1 MTQARIVR
9 AAAIALTAASLSA
22 CSDQAPITAPSAAER
37 PNLITN
43 GTPTG
48 TSFGYVGSVVAFIND
63 TTIAYCT
70 GTLISPT
77 VFLTAGHC
85 TDYPAGTPIY
95 VTFQPTLS
103 RPLIEAEAWYTH
115 PDYSFPYNDLG
126 IVILPEGST
135 TGITPASIPTL
146 GYLDDAL
153 DQGAHARTPA
163 VIVGYGTRS
172 QGRGNLPPVFT
183 GTRQVAQTRILQVL
197 DEFLIIATNAVNAGK
212 RGGSCFGDSGG
223 PLFLAGDLTTVV
235 GVTSFGN
242 SATCT
247 KQGGYVRLDTESAL
261 SFITPFLD

>member
-1 MTQARIVR
+1 MRHALLVR
-9 AAAIALTAASLSA
+9 AAAVALTAGTLSA
-22 CSDQAPITAPSAAER
+22 CSDQAPTAPAAAQR
-37 PNLITN
+37 PDLITN

-48 TSFGYVGSVVAFIND
+48 TSYGYVGSVLAFIND

-70 GTLISPT
+70 GTLIAPT

-85 TDYPAGTPIY
+85 TDYPAGTPMY

-103 RPLIEAEAWYTH
+103 APIIPATAWYTH
-115 PDYSFPYNDLG
+115 PDYDFPYNDLG

-135 TGITPASIPTL
+135 TGITPADIPTL

-172 QGRGNLPPVFT
+172 LGRGNTVPEFT
-183 GTRQVAQTRILQVL
+183 GTRQVAETRILQVL
-197 DEFLIIATNAVNAGK
+197 DEFLIIAANAVNAGK

-223 PLFLAGDLTTVV
+223 PLFLAGDVTTVV

-242 SATCT
+242 SQSCT
-247 KQGGYVRLDTESAL
+247 KKGGYVRIDTELAL
-261 SFITPFLD
+261 SFITPFLE